1 MRSKKWWVYAAIAP
15 VFVVAVIVGTQ
26 LKVMLDYLVFI
37 MFAVAAGH
45 PRDPDTLLGAL
56 LTALT

>member
-45 PRDPDTLLGAL
+45 PRDPDTLLGS
-56 LTALT
+56 LT